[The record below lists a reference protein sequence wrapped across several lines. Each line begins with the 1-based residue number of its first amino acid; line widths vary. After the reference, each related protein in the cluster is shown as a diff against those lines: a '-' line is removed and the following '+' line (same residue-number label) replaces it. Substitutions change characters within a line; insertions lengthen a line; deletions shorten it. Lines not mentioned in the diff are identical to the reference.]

1 MAKPE
6 ALDSVQVSMEWSA
19 GACPERPQAD
29 ELNLIHAYLPDLL
42 KDLMQQ
48 LDTDADPGQW

>member
-1 MAKPE
+1 
-6 ALDSVQVSMEWSA
+6 MEWSA